1 MKTHLGNV
9 QSCYDRGH
17 VKLIISPF
25 ALLFSTAYS
34 LYQILIV
41 ILIFFRNPPPPFYC
55 KIVKVSSLIL
65 DCAIFFSFINSNYLL
80 GKGVFYNIQLDQP
93 RKHA

>member
-34 LYQILIV
+34 LYQIP
-41 ILIFFRNPPPPFYC
+41 NTQ
-55 KIVKVSSLIL
+55 VKPS
-65 DCAIFFSFINSNYLL
+65 
-80 GKGVFYNIQLDQP
+80 KGVKMTNDLRLFLKRKEDTIKQP
-93 RKHA
+93 

>member
-1 MKTHLGNV
+1 MKTHLGDV

-41 ILIFFRNPPPPFYC
+41 ILIFFRNPPPLLLQNRESEFFNFRLCHFFFFY
-55 KIVKVSSLIL
+55 
-65 DCAIFFSFINSNYLL
+65 
-80 GKGVFYNIQLDQP
+80 
-93 RKHA
+93 